1 MAMCIDLSKAFDSVN
16 HNTLCSKLESYGVR
30 GNALNLLASYLED
43 RTQQVMENDDFGR
56 PIISHKIGVSRGVP
70 QGSIL
75 GPLLYIIY
83 TNELSRISGEFT
95 ILYADDTTLIFSEE
109 SPHAMLTSVQGA
121 CEALDE
127 YFSAHD
133 LLINAQKTQCL
144 FFGNRI
150 ENTLSFTYRNIN
162 IQSSE
167 RVSFLGVEI
176 DQRLDWRAHV
186 ENVALN
192 VSRYCYALRI
202 ISENVGFDAALSAYH
217 AFIQSRIRYG
227 LIFWGNSP
235 EIERVVIL
243 QKKCIRSIFGM
254 KPRDS
259 CRNVFRDRKI
269 LTIIS
274 MYILDSFMFVHTN
287 SDIFETYMNNHRYAT
302 RHKLNLLP
310 EKCNYSYIQK
320 NVNYVILKIYNSFP
334 ESVRALCKTEVKRL
348 LTKYLLEGAYY
359 SLNEFFSS
367 SVEISTGI

>member
-1 MAMCIDLSKAFDSVN
+1 MI
-16 HNTLCSKLESYGVR
+16 
-30 GNALNLLASYLED
+30 ASYLEN
-43 RTQQVMENDDFGR
+43 RTQQVVENDNFDR
-56 PIISHKIGVSRGVP
+56 PIISHRVRVVRGVP
-70 QGSIL
+70 QESIL

-83 TNELSRISGEFT
+83 TNELSEISGEYT

-109 SPHAMLTSVQGA
+109 NPHAMLTSVQRA
-121 CEALDE
+121 CKALDRH
-127 YFSAHD
+127 FSAHD

-144 FFGNRI
+144 FFGYRI

-176 DQRLDWRAHV
+176 DQRLDWRAHI

-202 ISENVGFDAALSAYH
+202 ISENVGINAALSAYH
-217 AFIQSRIRYG
+217 AFIQLRIRYG

-235 EIERVVIL
+235 ELERVVIL

-259 CRNVFRDRKI
+259 CKNVFRGRKI

-287 SDIFETYMNNHRYAT
+287 SDIFEVYMHNHRYAT

-310 EKCNYSYIQK
+310 EKCN
-320 NVNYVILKIYNSFP
+320 
-334 ESVRALCKTEVKRL
+334 
-348 LTKYLLEGAYY
+348 
-359 SLNEFFSS
+359 FS
-367 SVEISTGI
+367 